1 VLYRLAITRRAA
13 KDLTTLP
20 KAVVRRID
28 AKILSLAQA
37 PRPAEAVKLKGAD
50 ALYRLRVGDY
60 RIVYEVQD
68 DLVVIVIVRI
78 GHRREVYRGL

>member
-1 VLYRLAITRRAA
+1 M
-13 KDLTTLP
+13 
-20 KAVVRRID
+20 RRID
-28 AKILSLAQA
+28 AKILTLAHA

-50 ALYRLRVGDY
+50 ALYRVRVGEY

-68 DLVVIVIVRI
+68 DVVVIVIVRA

>member
-1 VLYRLAITRRAA
+1 MLYRIVTTRRAA
-13 KDLTTLP
+13 KDLAALP

-28 AKILSLAQA
+28 AKILSLAHA

-50 ALYRLRVGDY
+50 ALYRVRVGEY

-68 DLVVIVIVRI
+68 DVVVIVIVRA

>member
-1 VLYRLAITRRAA
+1 VRYRLVTTRRAA
-13 KDLTTLP
+13 KDLTALP

-28 AKILSLAQA
+28 AKILSLAHA
-37 PRPAEAVKLKGAD
+37 PRPTEAVKLKGAD

-68 DLVVIVIVRI
+68 DVVVIVIVRV

>member
-1 VLYRLAITRRAA
+1 VLYRIVTTRRAA
-13 KDLTTLP
+13 KDLAALP
-20 KAVVRRID
+20 KAVVRRVD
-28 AKILSLAQA
+28 AKILNLAHA

-60 RIVYEVQD
+60 RIIYEVKD
-68 DLVVIVIVRI
+68 DVVVIVIVRV

>member
-1 VLYRLAITRRAA
+1 MAYRIVVTRRAE
-13 KDLTTLP
+13 KDLAELP

-28 AKILSLAQA
+28 TKILSLADA
-37 PRPAEAVKLKGAD
+37 PRPVEAVKLKGAD
-50 ALYRLRVGDY
+50 ALYRIRVGDY

-68 DLVVIVIVRI
+68 DVVVIVIVRV

>member
-1 VLYRLAITRRAA
+1 MPYRIVTTQRAA
-13 KDLTTLP
+13 KDLVSLP
-20 KAVVRRID
+20 KAVVRRTD
-28 AKILSLAQA
+28 AKILSLAHT

-50 ALYRLRVGDY
+50 ALYRVRVGDY

-68 DLVVIVIVRI
+68 AVVVIVIVRV

>member
-1 VLYRLAITRRAA
+1 VLYRIVTTRRAA
-13 KDLTTLP
+13 KDLVALT

-28 AKILSLAQA
+28 AKILSLAHA

-50 ALYRLRVGDY
+50 ALYRVRVGDY
-60 RIVYEVQD
+60 RIIYEVHD
-68 DLVVIVIVRI
+68 DVVVIVIVRV

>member
-1 VLYRLAITRRAA
+1 VPYRIVTTRRAA
-13 KDLTTLP
+13 KDLAALP
-20 KAVVRRID
+20 RAMARRID
-28 AKILSLAQA
+28 EEILSLAEV

-50 ALYRLRVGDY
+50 ALYRVRVGDY

-68 DLVVIVIVRI
+68 DVVVIVIARV

>member
-1 VLYRLAITRRAA
+1 MAYRIVVTRRAE
-13 KDLTTLP
+13 KDLAALP
-20 KAVVRRID
+20 KAALRRID
-28 AKILSLAQA
+28 AKILSLASA

-50 ALYRLRVGDY
+50 TLYRVRVGDY

-68 DLVVIVIVRI
+68 DAVVIVIVRV